1 MPMASGLYNAVRY
14 VAFNATDNGAHAC
27 TNFIYGIVQDNAENS
42 IISVFMCPNEL
53 SGRGD
58 QLIDGLDITDA
69 LPYSETFDIDFDK
82 TALFDGY
89 QAHNYKLYSYP
100 YIALALDTLS
110 SCTVYRWE
118 FFTSNAYTN
127 SARFKLMGALSP
139 NAEYRISPIRYCVDN
154 IDDTENNINYTMS
167 NFISGFPQCAWAIDS
182 YAAWLAQKSTAEYL
196 NMASTAVGVVSSF
209 AQGNIIGGIQG
220 GIGLASQYNTMVLEQ
235 TRGDMPRGNIG
246 GSVDVAHKIKGAYF
260 KHMSITGE
268 YAKQIDSFFDRFGYC
283 VNTIKHPSRK
293 NREYYTYVKTNGCE
307 IVNKPGKAIPC
318 DAVEKIKQIY
328 DNGVTFWTTATVCG
342 DYSMA
347 RQNRPLNGGGGFN

>member
-14 VAFNATDNGAHAC
+14 VAFNANETGAEAC
-27 TNFIYGIVQDNAENS
+27 TRFIYDIVEDNAENS

-53 SGRGD
+53 SGRDD
-58 QLIDGLDITDA
+58 QLTDGLDISNVDPIEA
-69 LPYSETFDIDFDK
+69 IVDIEFDK
-82 TALFDGY
+82 SKLFDGY

-110 SCTVYRWE
+110 CCTTYRWE
-118 FFTSNAYTN
+118 FFSGEPFVNGV
-127 SARFKLMGALSP
+127 RFKTLGALSP
-139 NAEYRISPIRYCVDN
+139 NAEYRISPMNYCVDSTGDGTDN
-154 IDDTENNINYTMS
+154 SNPTMS
-167 NFISGFPQCAWAIDS
+167 NFITGFPQCAWAIDS

-196 NMASTAVGVVSSF
+196 NMASSAVGVVGSF

-220 GIGLASQYNTMVLEQ
+220 GIGLASQYNSMVLEQ

-246 GSVDVAHKIKGAYF
+246 GGVDVAHRIKGAYY

-283 VNTIKHPSRK
+283 VNVIKHPSRR
-293 NREYYTYVKTNGCE
+293 NREYFTYVKTNGCQ
-307 IVNKPGKAIPC
+307 IMNKPGKAIPC

-328 DNGVTFWTTATVCG
+328 DNGVTFWTTAIACG
-342 DYSMA
+342 DYSFA